1 MVLGRQRTGPLG
13 QDPRHAFRYRQLAA
27 EIEGKIRDGTYQPGE
42 KLPSLRRLHQ
52 QSNLSISTV
61 TQAYAELEGIGFV
74 EARSKSGYYVRP
86 VSLQAFEA
94 PTFKKKSSAPQ
105 PVNLAPVIN
114 SVVAAISDPRFVPLG
129 NTAMDPALM
138 PVKPLARILKS
149 LNQTELRALLGYSP
163 SEGFPELR
171 RQIALRMVGVVADLA
186 PEDIIITNGC
196 MEAIALALLAVTRPG
211 DTVAIEAPTNFSF
224 LQLLNELGL
233 LVAEVAT
240 DPREGVDLGEL
251 ERCLRGNGVKACLF
265 MPNFHN
271 PLGAL
276 MLEPKKQ
283 ALVALLQRYRIPVI
297 EDDISSQLYFG
308 EQCPKPLKA
317 YDREGL
323 VLTCSSFSK
332 TLAPGLRLGW
342 MIPGAR
348 FSERIRRLKAG
359 ITISTSTLDQYV
371 VSRFLESGAYER
383 HLRMLRSL
391 LKKQLFQT
399 ALAVQKHFPA
409 DTRLAVPEGGSLLW
423 VQLPVSVDGLAVAR
437 AAFDRNIAIIPGAVC
452 SNSKLF
458 GNYIQIG
465 CAAPFSHRIRQA
477 IGVLGKV
484 VSGLHERRPPRH
496 LNATAF

>member
-1 MVLGRQRTGPLG
+1 V
-13 QDPRHAFRYRQLAA
+13 Y
-27 EIEGKIRDGTYQPGE
+27 
-42 KLPSLRRLHQ
+42 
-52 QSNLSISTV
+52 
-61 TQAYAELEGIGFV
+61 QAYSELEGTGFV
-74 EARSKSGYYVRP
+74 EARSRSGYYVRP
-86 VSLQAFEA
+86 VSLHALEA

-105 PVNLAPVIN
+105 RVNLAPVIN

-149 LNQTELRALLGYSP
+149 INQTELRALLCYSP
-163 SEGFPELR
+163 SEGFRELR
-171 RQIALRMVGVVADLA
+171 RQIALRTVGVVADVT

-251 ERCLRGNGVKACLF
+251 ERCLRGNGVRACLF
-265 MPNFHN
+265 MSNFHN

-276 MLEPKKQ
+276 MPERKKQ
-283 ALVALLQRYRIPVI
+283 ALVELLHRHRIPVI

-308 EQCPKPLKA
+308 EQGPRPLKA
-317 YDREGL
+317 YDRDGL

-332 TLAPGLRLGW
+332 TIAPGLRLGW
-342 MIPGAR
+342 VIPGAR

-383 HLRMLRSL
+383 HLRVLRGA
-391 LKKQLFQT
+391 LKKQLIQT
-399 ALAVQKHFPA
+399 ALAVQRDFPA

-423 VQLPVSVDGLAVAR
+423 VQLPAAVDGLEVAQ
-437 AAFDRNIAIIPGAVC
+437 AAFDRDIAIIPGAVC
-452 SNSKLF
+452 ANTKQF

-465 CAAPFSHRIRQA
+465 CAAPFSHRIRKA
-477 IGVLGKV
+477 VGVLGAL
-484 VSGLHERRPPRH
+484 VSGLLEGRPAAGLPR
-496 LNATAF
+496 T